1 MKDTQDKI
9 GYCQLSLGLLYED
22 STEYDNNGEVYPISK
37 QEISHTKN
45 TNRFVIHEK
54 LLETIVEDAN
64 IEKAIQR
71 VVSNKGSGGVD
82 KMQVAE
88 VRTHFAQH
96 WSYLKK
102 LIMEG
107 HYSPQAVKRVE
118 IPKDNGKKRGL
129 GIPTVTDR
137 VIQQAIVQILT
148 PIFEPLF
155 SENSYGFRPRRNAH
169 QAVRRVVDYA
179 NEGYRY
185 TVDLDLEKYF
195 DTVNHSR
202 LIQILSQTIKDG
214 RVISLIHKYLNAGVV
229 VKHKFEETTKGVPQG
244 GPLSPLLSN
253 VYLNEL
259 DKEMERRGNRY
270 VRYADDCVILFKS
283 KRSAMRV
290 KETVRRYLEEKLFV
304 KVNQEKTKVAYITDI
319 KFLGFG
325 FYIEKSGNVRIT
337 VHKKA
342 REKMKR
348 RIKEITKRN
357 RPVSSKQLGQELKL
371 YMTGWINYYRVA
383 DMKVYLGKVDSWL
396 RRRIR
401 MIYWKR
407 WKLVRTRYKNLQK
420 LGINRKKAW
429 EWANTRKGYWHIAN
443 SFILSRT
450 LTNERLKS
458 FGFISALDYYN
469 SINL

>member
-22 STEYDNNGEVYPISK
+22 STEYDNNGEVYPISEK
-37 QEISHTKN
+37 EISHTRN
-45 TNRFVIHEK
+45 TNRFVVHER

-64 IEKAIQR
+64 VEKAIQR

-137 VIQQAIVQILT
+137 VIQQAIVQVLT
-148 PIFEPLF
+148 PLFEPLF
-155 SENSYGFRPRRNAH
+155 SESSYGFRPRRNAH
-169 QAVRRVVDYA
+169 QAVRKVVEYA

-185 TVDLDLEKYF
+185 TIDLDLEKYF

-214 RVISLIHKYLNAGVV
+214 RVISLIHKYLNAGVMV
-229 VKHKFEETTKGVPQG
+229 QHKFEETTKGVPQG

-253 VYLNEL
+253 IYLNEF
-259 DKEMERRGNRY
+259 DKEMERRGNRF
-270 VRYADDCVILFKS
+270 VRYADDSVLLFKS
-283 KRSAMRV
+283 QRSAQRV
-290 KETVRRYLEEKLFV
+290 KETVTRYLEEKLYV
-304 KVNQEKTKVAYITDI
+304 KVNQEKTSVAYITEI

-337 VHKKA
+337 VHRKSK
-342 REKMKR
+342 EKMKKKL
-348 RIKEITKRN
+348 KEITKRN
-357 RPVSSKQLGQELKL
+357 RPISSQQLSEKLKL
-371 YMTGWINYYRVA
+371 YIMGWVNYYRIG
-383 DMKVYLGKVDSWL
+383 DMKKFLKKTDAWL

-407 WKLVRTRYKNLQK
+407 WKRVRTKYRNLQK
-420 LGINRKKAW
+420 LGINKRKAW
-429 EWANTRKGYWHIAN
+429 EWANTRKSYWHTAK

-458 FGFISALDYYN
+458 WGYISALDYYN